1 MRPASKNP
9 VQTFGKY
16 LSDFSDTFKQFCRI
30 GFIDRSRELRLPLGI
45 EYGNTRHHGASVSG
59 VRRPMYHRN
68 SLGNS
73 VVADYI
79 NWTTKSRADNQLNS
93 RSDPK
98 IEELAKAIIT
108 RNVRGVFPT
117 CPADPSLPGAT
128 PGTIPLARIETAQSL
143 RGNCGQCQRRF
154 GL

>member
-45 EYGNTRHHGASVSG
+45 EYGNIRHHGASVSG
-59 VRRPMYHRN
+59 GRRPMYHRN

-79 NWTTKSRADNQLNS
+79 NWTTKSRADNQSNS

-98 IEELAKAIIT
+98 IEELAKAIIARKVSDET
-108 RNVRGVFPT
+108 FFPA

-128 PGTIPLARIETAQSL
+128 PGTIPLA
-143 RGNCGQCQRRF
+143 
-154 GL
+154 